1 MFTLEAPYPSI
12 ATTVLLRNP
21 QFSDGEG
28 LAVAITRKLAMDGT
42 RYVYVKNKGRRVLK
56 WSFQLT
62 RNKALELRAFI
73 QSYFSSQVRITD
85 HNDRVWIGNFTN
97 NPFEFDTPD
106 AAQPAI
112 APMPRGELQA
122 IDIEFEGVQQH
133 A

>member
-42 RYVYVKNKGRRVLK
+42 RYVYVKNKRRRVLK
-56 WSFQLT
+56 WSFKLT

-73 QSYFSSQVRITD
+73 QSAFASQVRVTD

-97 NPFEFDTPD
+97 NPFEFDTFER
-106 AAQPAI
+106 AGPAI
-112 APMPRGELQA
+112 RPMPRGESVH
-122 IDIEFEGVQQH
+122 IEIQFEGVEQ
-133 A
+133 

>member
-12 ATTVLLRNP
+12 AATVLLRNP

-62 RNKALELRAFI
+62 RNKALELKTFI
-73 QSYFSSQVRITD
+73 QSYFAKQVRVTD
-85 HNDRVWIGNFTN
+85 HNDRVWVGHFTN
-97 NPFEFDTPD
+97 NPFEFDTFEK
-106 AAQPAI
+106 AGPAI
-112 APMPRGELQA
+112 SPMPRGESVR
-122 IDIEFEGVQQH
+122 IEIQFEGVEQ
-133 A
+133 